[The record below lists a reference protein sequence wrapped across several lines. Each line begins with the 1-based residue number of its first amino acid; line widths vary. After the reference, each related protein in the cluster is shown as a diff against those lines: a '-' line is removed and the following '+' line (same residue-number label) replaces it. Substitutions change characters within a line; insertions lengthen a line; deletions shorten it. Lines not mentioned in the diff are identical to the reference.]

1 MSDIDVKEAPAMV
14 ADELADT
21 VAETLA
27 DMIVDETEEVFNSIQ
42 LYSLAFYDILWYCSP
57 LHGI

>member
-1 MSDIDVKEAPAMV
+1 MSDIDVEEAPAMV

-27 DMIVDETEEVFNSIQ
+27 DMIVDETEEVVLRQ
-42 LYSLAFYDILWYCSP
+42 
-57 LHGI
+57 